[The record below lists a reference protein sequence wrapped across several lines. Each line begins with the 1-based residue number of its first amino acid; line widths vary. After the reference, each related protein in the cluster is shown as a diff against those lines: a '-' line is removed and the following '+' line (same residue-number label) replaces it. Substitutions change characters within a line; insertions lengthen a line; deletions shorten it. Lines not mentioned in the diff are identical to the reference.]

1 MMNKHHPQLKS
12 IYEFIWGDQI
22 MIHSSMSIDIVNF
35 QFSKIVGNVI
45 SRWIEPFNK
54 TEVLQTL
61 TESFILFRI
70 ISRIPK
76 LLRSKILN

>member
-1 MMNKHHPQLKS
+1 
-12 IYEFIWGDQI
+12 